1 MARLEL
7 AKTWHR
13 QRCRRGLRWLWHQ
26 DPNAEPFPALSRKGD
41 MPRSFLVPLGARM
54 PDSSAP
60 PSEWTAPGTAQSRT
74 GPRRAP
80 LSELIELMHAVWPAK
95 KIIELVCS
103 GTLAEAA
110 QDYTLE
116 LNRASRELSPKGTG
130 RRSPSF
136 SDHERQLRAEFLEA
150 ARREMGYAGEPL
162 LRRTHT
168 KADQSKASTP
178 ASIHP

>member
-1 MARLEL
+1 
-7 AKTWHR
+7 
-13 QRCRRGLRWLWHQ
+13 
-26 DPNAEPFPALSRKGD
+26 
-41 MPRSFLVPLGARM
+41 
-54 PDSSAP
+54 
-60 PSEWTAPGTAQSRT
+60 
-74 GPRRAP
+74 
-80 LSELIELMHAVWPAK
+80 LIELMHAVWPAK

-116 LNRASRELSPKGTG
+116 LNRASRELSPKGTD

-136 SDHERQLRAEFLEA
+136 SDRERQLRAEFLEA

>member
-1 MARLEL
+1 M
-7 AKTWHR
+7 
-13 QRCRRGLRWLWHQ
+13 
-26 DPNAEPFPALSRKGD
+26 
-41 MPRSFLVPLGARM
+41 
-54 PDSSAP
+54 
-60 PSEWTAPGTAQSRT
+60 
-74 GPRRAP
+74 
-80 LSELIELMHAVWPAK
+80 IELMHAVWLAK

-103 GTLAEAA
+103 GTLAKAA

-116 LNRASRELSPKGTG
+116 LNRASRELGPKGTG

-136 SDHERQLRAEFLEA
+136 SDRERQLRAEFLEA
-150 ARREMGYAGEPL
+150 ARRGMGYAGEPL

>member
-1 MARLEL
+1 
-7 AKTWHR
+7 
-13 QRCRRGLRWLWHQ
+13 
-26 DPNAEPFPALSRKGD
+26 
-41 MPRSFLVPLGARM
+41 
-54 PDSSAP
+54 
-60 PSEWTAPGTAQSRT
+60 
-74 GPRRAP
+74 
-80 LSELIELMHAVWPAK
+80 MHAVWPTK

-116 LNRASRELSPKGTG
+116 LNRPSRELSPKGTG

-136 SDHERQLRAEFLEA
+136 SDRERQLRAEFLEA
-150 ARREMGYAGEPL
+150 SRREMGYAGEPL

-168 KADQSKASTP
+168 KTDQSKASIP

>member
-1 MARLEL
+1 
-7 AKTWHR
+7 
-13 QRCRRGLRWLWHQ
+13 
-26 DPNAEPFPALSRKGD
+26 
-41 MPRSFLVPLGARM
+41 
-54 PDSSAP
+54 
-60 PSEWTAPGTAQSRT
+60 
-74 GPRRAP
+74 
-80 LSELIELMHAVWPAK
+80 LIELLHAVWLAK

-103 GTLAEAA
+103 GTLAQAA

-116 LNRASRELSPKGTG
+116 LNRASRELGPKGTG

-136 SDHERQLRAEFLEA
+136 SDRERQLRAEFLEA

-168 KADQSKASTP
+168 KAGQSKASTP

>member
-1 MARLEL
+1 M
-7 AKTWHR
+7 
-13 QRCRRGLRWLWHQ
+13 
-26 DPNAEPFPALSRKGD
+26 
-41 MPRSFLVPLGARM
+41 
-54 PDSSAP
+54 
-60 PSEWTAPGTAQSRT
+60 
-74 GPRRAP
+74 
-80 LSELIELMHAVWPAK
+80 IELMHTVWLAK

-103 GTLAEAA
+103 GTLAQTA

-136 SDHERQLRAEFLEA
+136 SDRERQLRAEFLEA
-150 ARREMGYAGEPL
+150 PRREMGYAGD
-162 LRRTHT
+162 RSCDAHT

>member
-1 MARLEL
+1 M
-7 AKTWHR
+7 
-13 QRCRRGLRWLWHQ
+13 
-26 DPNAEPFPALSRKGD
+26 
-41 MPRSFLVPLGARM
+41 
-54 PDSSAP
+54 DS
-60 PSEWTAPGTAQSRT
+60 TGTAQSRT
-74 GPRRAP
+74 GPDAP
-80 LSELIELMHAVWPAK
+80 PLTELMHAVWLAK

-103 GTLAEAA
+103 GTLAQAA

-116 LNRASRELSPKGTG
+116 LNRASRELGPKGTG

-136 SDHERQLRAEFLEA
+136 SDRERQLRAEFLEA

-162 LRRTHT
+162 LRRAHT

>member
-1 MARLEL
+1 
-7 AKTWHR
+7 
-13 QRCRRGLRWLWHQ
+13 
-26 DPNAEPFPALSRKGD
+26 

-54 PDSSAP
+54 PDSSVP
-60 PSEWTAPGTAQSRT
+60 PSEWTAPGTAQAE
-74 GPRRAP
+74 PDPDAP
-80 LSELIELMHAVWPAK
+80 PLTELIELMHAVWLAK

-103 GTLAEAA
+103 GTLAQAA

-116 LNRASRELSPKGTG
+116 LNRASLELGPKGTG

-136 SDHERQLRAEFLEA
+136 LDRERQLRAEFLEA

-162 LRRTHT
+162 LRSTHT

-178 ASIHP
+178 ASIRP

>member
-26 DPNAEPFPALSRKGD
+26 DPNAEPFPAFSRKGD
-41 MPRSFLVPLGARM
+41 MPVRSWCL
-54 PDSSAP
+54 SAP
-60 PSEWTAPGTAQSRT
+60 GCLIPRCHRASGQHRGQLKAEPDPDAP
-74 GPRRAP
+74 P
-80 LSELIELMHAVWPAK
+80 LTELIELMHAVWLAK

-103 GTLAEAA
+103 GTLAQAA

-116 LNRASRELSPKGTG
+116 LNRASRELGTKGTG

-136 SDHERQLRAEFLEA
+136 SDRERQLRAEFLEA
-150 ARREMGYAGEPL
+150 ARRQMGYAGEPL

-168 KADQSKASTP
+168 KADQSKAGTP

>member
-1 MARLEL
+1 M
-7 AKTWHR
+7 
-13 QRCRRGLRWLWHQ
+13 
-26 DPNAEPFPALSRKGD
+26 
-41 MPRSFLVPLGARM
+41 
-54 PDSSAP
+54 
-60 PSEWTAPGTAQSRT
+60 
-74 GPRRAP
+74 
-80 LSELIELMHAVWPAK
+80 IELLHAVWLAK

-103 GTLAEAA
+103 GTLA

-116 LNRASRELSPKGTG
+116 LNRASRELGPKGTG

-136 SDHERQLRAEFLEA
+136 SDRERQLRAEFLEA

>member
-1 MARLEL
+1 
-7 AKTWHR
+7 
-13 QRCRRGLRWLWHQ
+13 
-26 DPNAEPFPALSRKGD
+26 
-41 MPRSFLVPLGARM
+41 
-54 PDSSAP
+54 
-60 PSEWTAPGTAQSRT
+60 
-74 GPRRAP
+74 
-80 LSELIELMHAVWPAK
+80 LIELMHAVWPAK

-116 LNRASRELSPKGTG
+116 LKRASRELSPKGTG

-136 SDHERQLRAEFLEA
+136 SGRERQLRAEFLEA
-150 ARREMGYAGEPL
+150 ARRKMGYAGESL